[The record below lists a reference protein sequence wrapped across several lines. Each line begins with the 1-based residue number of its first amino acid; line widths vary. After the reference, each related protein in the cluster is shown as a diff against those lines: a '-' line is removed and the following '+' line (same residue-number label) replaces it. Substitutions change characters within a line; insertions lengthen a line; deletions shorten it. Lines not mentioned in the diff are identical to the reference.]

1 MLTDSN
7 KTDIKDFS
15 IDQIKK
21 WLEIRGFQAY
31 RAGQIFNQM
40 YLRQVDD
47 FNDMT
52 NISKALR
59 NLLAQHYTIR
69 RLEKVKTLTSA
80 DGSQKFV
87 FNLAD
92 GNLIETVLIPE
103 KNHATL
109 CISSQ
114 VGCALGCQFCQT
126 AQNGFIRNLT
136 AGEIIA
142 QVHDIRKEMDNPQH
156 LTNIVL
162 MGMGEPLANY
172 QNVVKAVNILTD
184 RHFGLQ
190 FASRRVTLSTAGM
203 VPKLAPLGRDTTVN
217 LAISLNAADNDTRNR
232 LMPINRKYPLK
243 ELLDACRRL
252 PLKPRRRI
260 TIEYVLIKGINAS
273 LEDARRLARLLRH
286 LKVKINLIPFN
297 EYAEG
302 AFRRPESGA
311 IQAFRNTLIKHH
323 YTVIIRHSKGRDIS
337 AACGQLRAQHL

>member
-1 MLTDSN
+1 MLTN
-7 KTDIKDFS
+7 MKQTDIKNYS

-21 WLEIRGFQAY
+21 WLQASGVEVY
-31 RAGQIFNQM
+31 RAGQICNHI
-40 YLRQVDD
+40 YLHQIDD

-52 NISKALR
+52 NLSKELR
-59 NLLAQHYTIR
+59 RLLAQHYTIS
-69 RLEKVKTLTSA
+69 RLETVKKSLSK
-80 DGSQKFV
+80 DGSKKYV
-87 FNLAD
+87 LKLTD

-142 QVHDIRKEMDNPQH
+142 QVRDIRQEMENPQH

-172 QNVVKAVNILTD
+172 QNVVKAVNTLTD

-190 FASRRVTLSTAGM
+190 FASRRVTLSTAGII
-203 VPKLAPLGRDTTVN
+203 PKIALLGRDTTVN
-217 LAISLNAADNDTRNR
+217 LAISLNATDNDTRSR
-232 LMPINRKYPLK
+232 LMPVNRKYPLK
-243 ELLDACRRL
+243 ELLNACRGF

-260 TIEYVLIKGINAS
+260 TIEYVLLKGINAS
-273 LEDARRLARLLRH
+273 VTDAHRLAHLLRD

-297 EYAEG
+297 EYAESG
-302 AFRRPESGA
+302 FQRPESAA
-311 IQAFRNTLIKHH
+311 IQAFREILINHN
-323 YTVIIRHSKGRDIS
+323 YTVIIRHSKGRDIA
-337 AACGQLRAQHL
+337 AACGQLRARLL